1 MGIAFWHKFHQKF
14 FNGPMSN
21 DSYPFHLSV
30 PQHLSY
36 PAPLDI
42 LTIIRRVFNHDI
54 DFINFAR
61 NFLNG
66 HHPFRERETSVSIL
80 RENTNLEKDYQKRAD
95 VLNLSGIK

>member
-1 MGIAFWHKFHQKF
+1 
-14 FNGPMSN
+14 MSN

-30 PQHLSY
+30 PLQPSY
-36 PAPLDI
+36 SAPLDI
-42 LTIIRRVFNHDI
+42 LTIFTVFFYLKT

-66 HHPFRERETSVSIL
+66 HHPFWERETSVSIL